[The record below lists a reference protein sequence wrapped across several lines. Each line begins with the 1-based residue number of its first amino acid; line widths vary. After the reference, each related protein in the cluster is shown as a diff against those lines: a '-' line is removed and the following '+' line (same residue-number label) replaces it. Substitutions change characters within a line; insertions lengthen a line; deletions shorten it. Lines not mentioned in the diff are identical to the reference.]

1 MSKKW
6 LFVIC
11 TDKYDNQKYIR
22 QHRRFPEG
30 PLLLYIE
37 SSVDGRVAEETL
49 EQLNYICMHINGM
62 FYELTVHCSIVH
74 NLYNKFNVQ

>member
-1 MSKKW
+1 MAVCD
-6 LFVIC
+6 L
-11 TDKYDNQKYIR
+11 YR
-22 QHRRFPEG
+22 QVWQSEVHPATPPISGRSSTP
-30 PLLLYIE
+30 YIE